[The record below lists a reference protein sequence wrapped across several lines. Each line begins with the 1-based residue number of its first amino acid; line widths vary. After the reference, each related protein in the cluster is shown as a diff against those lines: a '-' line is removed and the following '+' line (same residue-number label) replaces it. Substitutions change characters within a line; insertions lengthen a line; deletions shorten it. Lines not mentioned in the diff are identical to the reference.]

1 MLMLE
6 GETEVGDLLLK
17 IKTEFDLEMK
27 AEKVRR
33 TKRKMVWKLKGIMML
48 KKKVNNN

>member
-1 MLMLE
+1 MLE

-33 TKRKMVWKLKGIMML
+33 TKRKMV
-48 KKKVNNN
+48 